1 MKTAWEAELAQF
13 LNDLSAVQ
21 DETLG
26 VLVKKRDLLVAA
38 DTAGLASVNQQEESL
53 LQRLQECLRRRED
66 LLGRAAQE
74 GLPSANLD
82 TLARALPR
90 NERNTL
96 GERMQSARSKT
107 RLLQHHS
114 LVNWMLVQR
123 TLLHLSQVL
132 EIIATGGRRQPTY
145 GRGGPVAASGSLVDG
160 RV

>member
-1 MKTAWEAELAQF
+1 MKTPWESELAQF

-26 VLVKKRDLLVAA
+26 VLVKKREFLVAS
-38 DTAGLASVNQQEESL
+38 DTEGLASVNRQEESL
-53 LQRLQECLRRRED
+53 LERLQECLKRREE

-74 GLPSANLD
+74 GLPATNLD
-82 TLARALPR
+82 TLSRALPR
-90 NERNTL
+90 SERTSL
-96 GERMQSARSKT
+96 SERMQSARSKT

-132 EIIATGGRRQPTY
+132 EIIATGGRLQPTY
-145 GRGGPVAASGSLVDG
+145 GRRGPVETSGSLVDG
-160 RV
+160 AV

>member
-13 LNDLSAVQ
+13 LNDLSTVQ

-38 DTAGLASVNQQEESL
+38 DTAGLASVN
-53 LQRLQECLRRRED
+53 R
-66 LLGRAAQE
+66 QE
-74 GLPSANLD
+74 GLPSTSLD
-82 TLARALPR
+82 SLSRALPR
-90 NERNTL
+90 TERNQL
-96 GERMQSARSKT
+96 GERMQSARSKA

-132 EIIATGGRRQPTY
+132 EIIATGGRLQPTY

-160 RV
+160 AA

>member
-38 DTAGLASVNQQEESL
+38 DTVGLASVNRQEESL

-74 GLPSANLD
+74 GLPSTSLD
-82 TLARALPR
+82 SLTRALPR
-90 NERNTL
+90 TERTQL
-96 GERMQSARSKT
+96 GERMQSARSKA

-132 EIIATGGRRQPTY
+132 EIIATGGRLQPTY
-145 GRGGPVAASGSLVDG
+145 GRGGPVATSGSLVDG
-160 RV
+160 AA